1 VRFLKKNNPEET
13 LENILSISAKLFIEK
28 GFDKTSIQDII
39 NELGMSKGAI
49 YHHFKSKEEILDAV
63 LLKHSYQLEQMLKQ
77 WIHDNAAST
86 AREKLIKILENN
98 WGYIEE
104 NSLDKVAVSQ
114 TNNAQLI
121 LGAMKTTIKNSAPI
135 FAKLMYEGKEDG
147 SITTEYP
154 DECSQVF
161 FLLINFWCDP
171 MNFEC
176 SLQELINRLKFLQQM
191 MKNMGADIITDELV
205 IKISNSFKYIL

>member
-1 VRFLKKNNPEET
+1 MKKNSSEQT
-13 LENILSISAKLFIEK
+13 SENILSISAKLFIEK
-28 GFDKTSIQDII
+28 GFEKTSIQDII

-63 LLKHSYQLEQMLKQ
+63 LLKHSYNVEQMLKQ
-77 WIHDNAAST
+77 WIHDNDTCT
-86 AREKLIKILENN
+86 AREKLIKILDNN

-104 NSLDKVAVSQ
+104 NSLNKVIASQ
-114 TNNAQLI
+114 TYNSQFI
-121 LGAMKTTIKNSAPI
+121 LGSMKTTIKNSAPI
-135 FAKLMYEGKEDG
+135 FAKIMYEGKEDG

-154 DECSQVF
+154 DECAQVF

-191 MKNMGADIITDELV
+191 MKNMGVDIITDELV
-205 IKISNSFKYIL
+205 KNISNSFKCIIQ

>member
-1 VRFLKKNNPEET
+1 MKKNPEQT

-63 LLKHSYQLEQMLKQ
+63 LLNHSNHVEQMLKQ
-77 WIHDNAAST
+77 CIHDNVSCT
-86 AREKLIKILENN
+86 AREKLIKILDNN
-98 WGYIEE
+98 WGYIEK
-104 NSLDKVAVSQ
+104 NALNKSMISQ
-114 TNNAQLI
+114 TNNSQLI

-135 FAKLMYEGKEDG
+135 FAKIMYEGKEDG

-154 DECSQVF
+154 EECAQVF

-171 MNFEC
+171 MNFQC
-176 SLQELINRLKFLQQM
+176 NLQELINRLKFLQQM
-191 MKNMGADIITDELV
+191 MKNMGADIVTDEL
-205 IKISNSFKYIL
+205 INNISTSFKNVVSK

>member
-1 VRFLKKNNPEET
+1 MKKNNPEQT
-13 LENILSISAKLFIEK
+13 LESILSISAKLFIEK
-28 GFDKTSIQDII
+28 GFEKTSIQDII

-63 LLKHSYQLEQMLKQ
+63 LLKHSHHLEQKLKQ
-77 WIHDNAAST
+77 WIQDNNTCT
-86 AREKLIKILENN
+86 AREQLINILDNN

-104 NSLDKVAVSQ
+104 NSLDKVMISETKNSQ
-114 TNNAQLI
+114 FI

-135 FAKLMYEGKEDG
+135 FADIMRKGKEDG

-154 DECSQVF
+154 DECAQVF

-171 MNFEC
+171 INFEC
-176 SLQELINRLKFLQQM
+176 SLEELNNRLKFLQQLL
-191 MKNMGADIITDELV
+191 KNMGADIITDKLIES
-205 IKISNSFKYIL
+205 IFNSFKCTI

>member
-1 VRFLKKNNPEET
+1 MKKNNPEQT
-13 LENILSISAKLFIEK
+13 LENILSISAKLFTEK
-28 GFDKTSIQDII
+28 GFEKTSIQDII

-63 LLKHSYQLEQMLKQ
+63 LLKHSYQLEQMIKQ
-77 WIHDNAAST
+77 LIHDNDTCT
-86 AREKLIKILENN
+86 AREKLIKVLDYN

-104 NSLDKVAVSQ
+104 NSLDKIMASQ
-114 TNNAQLI
+114 TYNSQFI

-135 FAKLMYEGKEDG
+135 FAKIMYEGKEDG

-154 DECSQVF
+154 DECAQVF

-176 SLQELINRLKFLQQM
+176 SLQELIKRLKFLQQM
-191 MKNMGADIITDELV
+191 MKNMGADIVTDKLIEN
-205 IKISNSFKYIL
+205 ISNSFKCII